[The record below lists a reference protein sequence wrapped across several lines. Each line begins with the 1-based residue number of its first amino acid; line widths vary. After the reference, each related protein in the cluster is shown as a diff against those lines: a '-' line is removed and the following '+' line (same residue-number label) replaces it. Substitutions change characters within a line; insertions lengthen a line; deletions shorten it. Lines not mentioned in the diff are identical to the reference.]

1 MIEALIQKIEEWFM
15 RAVLPVLLNILLW
28 LMRITLLWAF
38 ITMMGLAYNEASR
51 AITEW
56 IGSIS

>member
-15 RAVLPVLLNILLW
+15 QYVLPVILNILLW
-28 LMRITLLWAF
+28 VMRITLLWAF
-38 ITMMGLAYNEASR
+38 ITMMGLAYNEAVR

>member
-1 MIEALIQKIEEWFM
+1 MIQALFDKIEEWFM
-15 RAVLPVLLNILLW
+15 QYILPVVLNILLW
-28 LMRITLLWAF
+28 VMRITLLWAF

-51 AITEW
+51 TIIEW

>member
-1 MIEALIQKIEEWFM
+1 MIQDVINRIEEWFM
-15 RAVLPVLLNILLW
+15 QHVLPVLFNILLW
-28 LMRITLLWAF
+28 LMRIVLVWAF
-38 ITMMGLAYNEASR
+38 ITMMGLGYNEAVR

>member
-1 MIEALIQKIEEWFM
+1 MIQELINKIEEWFM
-15 RAVLPVLLNILLW
+15 RAILPVLLNILLW

-38 ITMMGLAYNEASR
+38 ITMIGLGYDEAIR